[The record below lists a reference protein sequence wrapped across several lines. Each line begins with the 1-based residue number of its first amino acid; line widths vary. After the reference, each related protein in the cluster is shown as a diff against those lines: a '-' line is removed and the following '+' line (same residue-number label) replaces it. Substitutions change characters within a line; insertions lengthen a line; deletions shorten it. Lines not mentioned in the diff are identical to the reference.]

1 MKLSHIIPLSAA
13 LMMTACAS
21 IPETTK
27 VEDPA
32 ALKAATGSFVSVL
45 EKQPGIMHSQSSK
58 NAFGALGGIANVAA
72 ASDLVKKG
80 GITDP
85 AASMEASLKSYLSSK
100 TGLTAGT
107 DLDYSA
113 EGEKKPKKLPLN
125 KADYVLDVTTLLWGL
140 NYFTTNWASYQTY
153 YTGDVTLFDG
163 ASGDIVAQNVC
174 QYKYP
179 ETAAESP
186 SYKELTEN
194 DAALFK
200 TNIQL
205 LADRCVEDFKIKA
218 LGF

>member
-1 MKLSHIIPLSAA
+1 M
-13 LMMTACAS
+13 
-21 IPETTK
+21 
-27 VEDPA
+27 
-32 ALKAATGSFVSVL
+32 SF
-45 EKQPGIMHSQSSK
+45 KI
-58 NAFGALGGIANVAA
+58 
-72 ASDLVKKG
+72 